1 MDKDNTFQFPI
12 IPGRGLVNSSAI
24 KLRHDFLT
32 ENQIKHHHISSYFL
46 NHDSIQNN
54 IESFIGTV
62 EIPVGIVGPLLFNQK
77 GKDSE
82 LVYTAAGTL
91 EGALVASMNRG
102 AKAISQSNGFTAKV
116 LHQKMIRAPLFIL
129 QTEKE
134 AFFFKE
140 WVKNKYFAIQ
150 KVAESYSNHVTIR
163 QIE

>member
-116 LHQKMIRAPLFIL
+116 LHQKNDSSSIVYSTNRKRGFLF
-129 QTEKE
+129 
-134 AFFFKE
+134 
-140 WVKNKYFAIQ
+140 
-150 KVAESYSNHVTIR
+150 
-163 QIE
+163 